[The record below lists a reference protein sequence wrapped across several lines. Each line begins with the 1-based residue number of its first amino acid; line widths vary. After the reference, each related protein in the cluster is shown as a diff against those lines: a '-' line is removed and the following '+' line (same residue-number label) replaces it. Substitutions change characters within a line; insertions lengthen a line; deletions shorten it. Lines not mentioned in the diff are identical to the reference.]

1 MNILFKV
8 CLCWWD
14 RCWGECFWLCCLVS
28 FSTWGSLITL
38 WMFYLRC
45 VCADRTVTEESAPSC
60 AVWCLSLHGDHW
72 LHCECFILFKVYL
85 CWWDRCWG
93 ECPWLCCL
101 VSFSTWGWLI
111 TLWMFYLR
119 CICVDGTVAQ
129 ESALGCAVWCLS
141 LHGDDWLHCECF
153 I

>member
-1 MNILFKV
+1 MLMGPLLRRVPLAVLFGVLLYMGITDYIVNVLFKV

-14 RCWGECFWLCCLVS
+14 RCWGECPWLCCLVS
-28 FSTWGSLITL
+28 FSTWGSLTTL

-45 VCADRTVTEESAPSC
+45 VCVDGTVAEESAPGC

-72 LHCECFILFKVYL
+72 LHCECFILFKVCL

-93 ECPWLCCL
+93 ECLWLCCL
-101 VSFSTWGWLI
+101 VSFSTWGSLT
-111 TLWMFYLR
+111 TLWMFY
-119 CICVDGTVAQ
+119 
-129 ESALGCAVWCLS
+129 
-141 LHGDDWLHCECF
+141 F